1 MSSRE
6 ESQPRK
12 KAKDNTKSKLR
23 GWDPLS
29 SDKCIFH
36 DPIRDAPHNNA
47 ELTGARYR
55 QVL

>member
-12 KAKDNTKSKLR
+12 KANDNTKSKLR
-23 GWDPLS
+23 EWDPLS